1 MYHKKSRIRRL
12 MPTFI
17 ADGIITDIDTLP
29 NFLRLFGY
37 AILLLMF
44 MISMIGINYNHFIVT
59 IIKNLKPQTAFAIN
73 NNINNDRGS
82 KTSINNT
89 EGQYT
94 NANNTEDWIDPEN
107 NLKIHFIYLPEYPLS
122 GNITQLIFHVQSLQ
136 VGSYLKN
143 LIAGITITNNLTTAK
158 IDGIKDTNGAFSRF
172 TNIPVTNGTFSLNYR
187 FLEEGTHQVIVN
199 IHLDNFA
206 LALASFSVV
215 VQPVV

>member
-73 NNINNDRGS
+73 YNINNDRVS
-82 KTSINNT
+82 KTGIN
-89 EGQYT
+89 E
-94 NANNTEDWIDPEN
+94 
-107 NLKIHFIYLPEYPLS
+107 H
-122 GNITQLIFHVQSLQ
+122 
-136 VGSYLKN
+136 
-143 LIAGITITNNLTTAK
+143 
-158 IDGIKDTNGAFSRF
+158 
-172 TNIPVTNGTFSLNYR
+172 
-187 FLEEGTHQVIVN
+187 
-199 IHLDNFA
+199 
-206 LALASFSVV
+206 
-215 VQPVV
+215 